1 MDGAP
6 YHFGCFIMFNIGILE
21 LGSWFIVFAVL
32 VALLFK
38 LENERKQKKDK
49 KYQEVENK
57 LAMFQELCE
66 KQHVRC
72 LKTLDQLVETCKQ
85 DSFVDDDDISPEM
98 QEMISEMFK
107 EKMAG
112 TVDMVMEFRN
122 QLVADI
128 IEVRKMTD
136 FNEVSSYMREV
147 DKRLSRL
154 VDKIY

>member
-1 MDGAP
+1 
-6 YHFGCFIMFNIGILE
+6 MFNIGILE
-21 LGSWFIVFAVL
+21 LGSWFVVFAVL

-147 DKRLSRL
+147 DKRLSQL

>member
-1 MDGAP
+1 
-6 YHFGCFIMFNIGILE
+6 MFNIGILE
-21 LGSWFIVFAVL
+21 LGSWFVVFAVL
-32 VALLFK
+32 VALLLK

-57 LAMFQELCE
+57 LAMLQELCE

-85 DSFVDDDDISPEM
+85 NSFVDDDDISPEM

-107 EKMAG
+107 ERIAG

-147 DKRLSRL
+147 DKRLSQL
-154 VDKIY
+154 VDKIN